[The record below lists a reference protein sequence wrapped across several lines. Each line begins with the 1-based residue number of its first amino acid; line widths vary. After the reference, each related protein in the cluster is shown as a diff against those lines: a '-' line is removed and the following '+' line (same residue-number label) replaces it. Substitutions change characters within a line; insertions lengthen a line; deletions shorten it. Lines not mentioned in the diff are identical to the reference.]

1 MLILKGIQN
10 TLGIL
15 YENWSTILICAGL
28 IAGIVAKTIKYFRTD
43 KAKRVEIAKA
53 QIKQI
58 MFQLVT
64 EAEISYEEWTKAGN
78 IKRAQVIQIIYEK
91 YPILSK
97 VADQSEIIGWIDKT
111 IDDSLKTM
119 REIFKEN
126 TEQN

>member
-1 MLILKGIQN
+1 ML
-10 TLGIL
+10 
-15 YENWSTILICAGL
+15 
-28 IAGIVAKTIKYFRTD
+28 
-43 KAKRVEIAKA
+43 
-53 QIKQI
+53 
-58 MFQLVT
+58 QLVT

-97 VADQSEIIGWIDKT
+97 VADQNEVIGWIDKT